1 MDIGRAFKFMF
12 DDESWITKI
21 LLGGILG
28 LVPILNFVVYGYQL
42 EVVKNVAQGQELPLP
57 EWGEDF
63 GGKFMKGLMVV
74 IASFIY
80 SLPLLVLW
88 VIYFVAMLAMG
99 GTASGSSSDQMS
111 GAAGGM
117 LAICSIVFYCIF
129 FLYSV
134 IVYGFVLVP
143 GMMRY
148 AVEEEFGAFFKFGE
162 NLRVATSNL
171 GSYIVMLLVLILA
184 ALVAEIVGLIACGIG
199 ILFTMFWYVM
209 VSGHLFGQFW
219 RQHQASEASY

>member
-1 MDIGRAFKFMF
+1 MDIGRAFRFAF
-12 DDESWITKI
+12 DDESWVTKL

-28 LVPILNFVVYGYQL
+28 IVPILHFVTIGYQL
-42 EVVKNVAQGQELPLP
+42 EVLKNVAHGQDLPLP

-80 SLPLLVLW
+80 SLPLLVI
-88 VIYFVAMLAMG
+88 VGICAIAMAIMG
-99 GTASGSSSDQMS
+99 ISLTDGQDVGA
-111 GAAGGM
+111 AAGGM
-117 LAICSIVFYCIF
+117 STICGSALACVSV
-129 FLYSV
+129 LYSI
-134 IVYGFVLVP
+134 IVYGFIMVP

-171 GSYIVMLLVLILA
+171 GSYVVMLLILIVA
-184 ALVAEIVGLIACGIG
+184 AFAAQLVGVIACCLGA
-199 ILFTMFWYVM
+199 LFTTFWYVL
-209 VSGHLFGQFW
+209 VSGHLFGQYW
-219 RQHQASEASY
+219 REHQIPGVSY